1 MGKMSNST
9 LLISIFV
16 SIMLILAACGGNKS
30 SGDKGGG
37 NGDGDGKSGGKLSVG
52 YYVNATLGDKSFFD
66 SVKRG
71 VDKAEKEL
79 GYEVKTIEGGTNQ
92 GDWHAG
98 IESMVSSGKYDVILV
113 GTSQTVEMVDE
124 LAQKYPD
131 QKFIFFDDV
140 VDQPNVYSMTYS
152 QSEGSFLA
160 GAFAGLVTINEEL
173 EGANPEKV
181 IGFVGG
187 MDIPIINDFKSGYE
201 QGAHYVDKDI
211 KVVSSIIGNFA
222 DAPKAKELTL
232 SQINSQKADVVYQV
246 AAAAGLGV
254 LEAANE
260 KGVYS
265 IGVDSNQ
272 NDIHPGSVLTSMM
285 KNLDSSTFRALELFQ
300 GGELPF
306 GTHEE
311 LGVKEEGVGL
321 AQDDLYNEHVP
332 QSIRDQMEDITKKLA
347 DGEIEVKSTLK

>member
-1 MGKMSNST
+1 MRKKSNVKLMAVILASLM
-9 LLISIFV
+9 LL
-16 SIMLILAACGGNKS
+16 LAACGGGKTSDGGNK
-30 SGDKGGG
+30 DKG
-37 NGDGDGKSGGKLSVG
+37 DKLSVG

-71 VDKAEKEL
+71 VDKAAKEL
-79 GYEVKTIEGGTNQ
+79 GYETKTIEGGTNQ
-92 GDWHAG
+92 GDWAAG
-98 IESMVSSGKYDVILV
+98 IESMVSSKKYDVILV
-113 GTSQTVEMVDE
+113 GTSQTVEMVAE

-140 VDQPNVYSMTYS
+140 VADQPNVYSMTYS

-160 GAFAGLVTINEEL
+160 GAFAALVTTSTEL
-173 EGANPEKV
+173 EGANADKV
-181 IGFVGG
+181 VGFVGG

-201 QGAHYVDKDI
+201 QGAKYIDPDV
-211 KVVSSIIGNFA
+211 KVVSSFIGNFA

-232 SQINSQKADVVYQV
+232 AQFNSQNADIVYQV

-254 LEAANE
+254 LEAASE
-260 KGVYS
+260 EGVYS

-272 NDIHPGSVLTSMM
+272 NDLYPGSVLTSMM
-285 KNLDSSTFRALELFQ
+285 KNLDTSTFRALELFKE
-300 GGELPF
+300 GKLPF

-321 AQDDLYNEHVP
+321 AQDALYDEHVP
-332 QSIRDQMEDITKKLA
+332 QAIRDQMADVQQKLSE
-347 DGEIEVKSTLK
+347 GEIEVTSILK

>member
-1 MGKMSNST
+1 MRKKFNSKF
-9 LLISIFV
+9 LVAIFA
-16 SIMLILAACGGNKS
+16 SIMLILAACGGEKS
-30 SGDKGGG
+30 SNDEGKDSKGTSDTGDE
-37 NGDGDGKSGGKLSVG
+37 LSVG

-71 VDKAEKEL
+71 VDQAEKEL
-79 GYEVKTIEGGTNQ
+79 GYKVKTIEGGTNQ
-92 GDWHAG
+92 GDWAAG

-160 GAFAGLVTINEEL
+160 GAFAGLVTTSDEL
-173 EGANPEKV
+173 EGGNPEKV
-181 IGFVGG
+181 VGFVGG

-232 SQINSQKADVVYQV
+232 SQINSQKADIVYQV

-272 NDIHPGSVLTSMM
+272 NDLYPGSVLTSMM
-285 KNLDSSTFRALELFQ
+285 KNLDTSTFRALEMFKD
-300 GGELPF
+300 GDLPF

-321 AQDDLYNEHVP
+321 AQDDLYDEHVP
-332 QSIRDQMEDITKKLA
+332 QSIRDKMDEIQQKLS

>member
-1 MGKMSNST
+1 MRKKINSKI
-9 LLISIFV
+9 LMAIFASV
-16 SIMLILAACGGNKS
+16 MLILAACGGGNS
-30 SGDKGGG
+30 SDDKGKENEGASDSG
-37 NGDGDGKSGGKLSVG
+37 NELSVG

-71 VDKAEKEL
+71 VDQAEKEL
-79 GYEVKTIEGGTNQ
+79 GYKVKTIEGGTNQ
-92 GDWHAG
+92 GDWAAG
-98 IESMVSSGKYDVILV
+98 IESMVSGGKYDVILV

-160 GAFAGLVTINEEL
+160 GAFAGLVTTNDEL

-181 IGFVGG
+181 VGFVGG
-187 MDIPIINDFKSGYE
+187 MDIPIINDFKSGFE

-232 SQINSQKADVVYQV
+232 SQINSQKADIVYQV

-260 KGVYS
+260 KSVYS

-272 NDIHPGSVLTSMM
+272 NDLYPGSVLTSMM
-285 KNLDSSTFRALELFQ
+285 KNLDTSTFRALEMFK
-300 GGELPF
+300 EDDLPF

-332 QSIRDQMEDITKKLA
+332 QSVRDKMDEIQQKLK

>member
-1 MGKMSNST
+1 MQKKFNSK
-9 LLISIFV
+9 LLIAIFASV
-16 SIMLILAACGGNKS
+16 MLILGACGGGKLSN
-30 SGDKGGG
+30 DK
-37 NGDGDGKSGGKLSVG
+37 GDGKEDSANSGNELSVG

-79 GYEVKTIEGGTNQ
+79 GFKVKTIEGGTNQ
-92 GDWHAG
+92 GDWAAG
-98 IESMVSSGKYDVILV
+98 IESMVSGGKYDVILV

-160 GAFAGLVTINEEL
+160 GAFAGLVTTSDEL

-181 IGFVGG
+181 VGFVGG

-201 QGAHYVDKDI
+201 QGAKYVDKDI

-272 NDIHPGSVLTSMM
+272 NDLYPGSVLTSMM

-300 GGELPF
+300 ADELSF

-332 QSIRDQMEDITKKLA
+332 QSIRDQMEEIQQKLK